1 MSLFRVYVDG
11 ELFYHPNL
19 SRLAITQAQVK
30 EDAENIDSLTLS
42 APFNHPYLSSIQP
55 MASVIECRKGDVT
68 VFEGRALDDGIDFYN
83 THTWTC
89 ESALAYLKDTIQ
101 KPYSYKGPLRGLLE
115 YFISEHNKSVEEK
128 KQFTIGIVTVT
139 DPNDYISYSNS
150 EYSVTM
156 DAIREKLIKTYGGY
170 LQLRYT
176 KEGKV
181 LDYLSD
187 FTAASLQRVEYGKN
201 LLDVTIHQDHT
212 ERVTALIPLGAK
224 IEREESS
231 DGEEADTD
239 ETVAEKRV
247 TIESVNGGRNYVY
260 DEQAVEEI
268 GWIWATEVWED
279 VTVPGNLLQKAKVRI
294 AELVKG
300 ITSMELNIVDESD
313 TGADIGS
320 IRARQY
326 VECYS
331 PPHGIDGRYLCVNK
345 TTDYL
350 DPSGNTITIGASG
363 VTLTSISVTQD
374 KNLGLLEEDLAGQN
388 SQISDVTDKVEEI
401 SNARMYRTELL
412 VEGVSI
418 FRNREQQ
425 SILHCRV
432 YSWDQDITDTLESSQ
447 FLWHKNS
454 GNEDSDADW
463 DSRHAGMK
471 SVTIT
476 TEDVQD
482 NASFYCEVTI

>member
-1 MSLFRVYVDG
+1 M
-11 ELFYHPNL
+11 
-19 SRLAITQAQVK
+19 
-30 EDAENIDSLTLS
+30 
-42 APFNHPYLSSIQP
+42 
-55 MASVIECRKGDVT
+55 
-68 VFEGRALDDGIDFYN
+68 
-83 THTWTC
+83 
-89 ESALAYLKDTIQ
+89 
-101 KPYSYKGPLRGLLE
+101 
-115 YFISEHNKSVEEK
+115 
-128 KQFTIGIVTVT
+128 
-139 DPNDYISYSNS
+139 
-150 EYSVTM
+150 
-156 DAIREKLIKTYGGY
+156 
-170 LQLRYT
+170 
-176 KEGKV
+176 
-181 LDYLSD
+181 
-187 FTAASLQRVEYGKN
+187 EYGKN

-212 ERVTALIPLGAK
+212 ARVTALLPLGAK
-224 IEREESS
+224 IEREESA
-231 DGEEADTD
+231 DGEEE
-239 ETVAEKRV
+239 ETGGAVAEKSI
-247 TIESVNGGRNYVY
+247 TIESVNGGVNYVY
-260 DEQAVEEI
+260 DEAAVEEI

-279 VTVPGNLLQKAKVRI
+279 VTIPGNLLQKAKVRI
-294 AELVKG
+294 KELAKG

-350 DPSGNTITIGASG
+350 EPSGNTITIGASG

-374 KNLGLLEEDLAGQN
+374 KNLGLLESDLAGQN
-388 SQISDVTDKVEEI
+388 SQISNVADQVDQI

-432 YSWDQDITDTLESSQ
+432 YSWDQDITDTLESSR

-454 GNEDSDADW
+454 GDEVADAEW
-463 DSRHAGMK
+463 NSRHAGRK